1 MAIEFVLPIVAGLV
15 QGAAASGLQ
24 AWQSGTEANRMR
36 ELSRI
41 RRAELQ
47 PLIDSL
53 RQARDWTGAEE
64 NLVRNFSRAAD
75 QMAAESAQAGMTGAG
90 RGGLDARRSDI
101 LGQLVA
107 QLSEAQMADERERE
121 MMLAQLLSDPSLYE
135 GELANVNVGGQS
147 LAAMLA
153 GGLAGAGSVLPAFL
167 STEEGLDVLRG
178 LGRQP
183 SATGGEKPPAQSWWT
198 EDLGGWQASGSGP
211 TRRPASA
218 WQNTMGVT
226 P

>member
-15 QGAAASGLQ
+15 QGAAASGLG
-24 AWQSGTEANRMR
+24 AWQSGTEENRRR
-36 ELSRI
+36 ELARI

-53 RQARDWTGAEE
+53 REARDWTGVEE

-75 QMAAESAQAGMTGAG
+75 QMAAESAQSGMTGAG

-107 QLSEAQMADERERE
+107 QLSEAQMADQRDRET
-121 MMLAQLLSDPSLYE
+121 MLAQLLSDPSLYE
-135 GELANVNVGGQS
+135 GELGRTNVGGQT
-147 LAAMLA
+147 LAGMLA
-153 GGLAGAGSVLPAFL
+153 GGLAGAGAVLPAFL
-167 STEEGLDVLRG
+167 STPEGLDVLRG

-183 SATGGEKPPAQSWWT
+183 STTGGVEMPSQNWWT
-198 EDLGGWQASGSGP
+198 EDVAGWQAPQPGP
-211 TRRPASA
+211 TRRPASE
-218 WQNTMGVT
+218 WQNTIGVT